1 MMKIE
6 LNMKSM
12 KAGVIKAMLI
22 WEEEAKRICNKKT
35 LAMTRSIKS
44 IVREFLDVY
53 VGIIGTR
60 NNMLRRASKFHYPFS
75 VHDGHKAFT
84 IKPGSRGFLAF
95 PVNQRTTFMSKKGTR
110 LKKARAENDWA
121 FTKKPINIPATKGNP
136 FFITSYHN
144 VESKMDRLILE
155 GVKLK

>member
-12 KAGVIKAMLI
+12 KAGVVKAMLT

-35 LAMTRSIKS
+35 WAMTRSIKS
-44 IVREFLDVY
+44 IIREFLDVY

-60 NNMLRRASKFHYPFS
+60 NNMLRRASKFHYPFA
-75 VHDGHKAFT
+75 VHDGTKAYI
-84 IKPGSRGFLAF
+84 IKPKTKPYLRFQTAKGW
-95 PVNQRTTFMSKKGTR
+95 VTTKEVKMP
-110 LKKARAENDWA
+110 AR
-121 FTKKPINIPATKGNP
+121 KGNP

-144 VESKMDRLILE
+144 VEPKMDRLILD
-155 GVKLK
+155 GIKLK